1 MPRHSVL
8 ALGVLFVGLLGPTM
22 LGMATR
28 VGAQDTLEERV
39 VALERQLRTLEERV
53 AQLERGD
60 DSASGGT
67 ESESAPHSPGGLSLT
82 FEGTTDT
89 ITDSFVVEE
98 GVVRVAAEY
107 AGDSNFSV
115 WIYGPAGSR
124 DLVVNE
130 IGPYRGQKVIDVAGE
145 QGLAIGVRAG
155 EVFFEVTGDG
165 PWRISV
171 EQ

>member
-1 MPRHSVL
+1 MGRHPVL
-8 ALGVLFVGLLGPTM
+8 ALGALCIGLFSLTLLGMT
-22 LGMATR
+22 TS

-39 VALERQLRTLEERV
+39 AALERQLGTLEERV
-53 AQLERGD
+53 AALERG
-60 DSASGGT
+60 AITPTEGT
-67 ESESAPHSPGGLSLT
+67 ERASAQGSPGDLQLT

-89 ITDSFVVEE
+89 ITDPFMVQE
-98 GVVRVAAEY
+98 GVVRVDAEY
-107 AGDSNFSV
+107 GGDGNFAV

-124 DLVVNE
+124 DLVINE
-130 IGPYRGQKVIDVAGE
+130 IGPYQGEKVIDVAGD